1 MPSAWTWSQHELV
14 QGHSDKIQSHEV
26 DLIDRLLRRRRP
38 CKKHPDEGKDMNIIV
53 ATAVKEVLKTNK
65 NLKTKASSES
75 SSEDEQEHFK
85 FETLKIGEE
94 WQTSCTLRI
103 NKAEVTEIGTEA
115 EK

>member
-1 MPSAWTWSQHELV
+1 
-14 QGHSDKIQSHEV
+14 
-26 DLIDRLLRRRRP
+26 
-38 CKKHPDEGKDMNIIV
+38 MNIIV

-94 WQTSCTLRI
+94 LFKARTPRSDAAEVPETVT
-103 NKAEVTEIGTEA
+103 KAE
-115 EK
+115 K